1 MERRSFLKKS
11 ALATGAAITA
21 SSVKANTPA
30 DPEKD
35 FYELKVV
42 HLKGGGGKNVLKK
55 YYTGAVIPFLNKRGA
70 KVLAFNEYS
79 QEEPPV
85 MYILQAHKSLTD
97 YYEATAAM
105 RTDPGFLEAA
115 KEYTQIPSGNPVYE
129 RIETF
134 LLEAFDGF
142 PRLGEPGKKSGIIE
156 MRIYESYSE
165 DAGTRKVKMFNN
177 GEIGIFKNLG
187 FHPLMFSQ
195 HLAGQYM
202 PALTYMLW
210 FNDMEEREALWAKF
224 GPSPQWKEM
233 SSKEEYANTVS
244 KIHKKFLLP
253 ADFGNL

>member
-11 ALATGAAITA
+11 ALVTGAAISA
-21 SSVKANTPA
+21 SSLSASPA
-30 DPEKD
+30 PAVEKD
-35 FYELKVV
+35 IYELKVV
-42 HLKGGGGKNVLKK
+42 HLKGGGGRNALKK

-70 KVLAFNEYS
+70 KVMAFNEYS
-79 QEEPPV
+79 LEEPPV
-85 MYILQAHKSLTD
+85 MYILHAHKSMAD
-97 YYEATAAM
+97 YYEATLAM

-115 KEYTQIPSGNPVYE
+115 KEYTQIPSDNPVYD

-142 PRLGEPGKKSGIIE
+142 PRLNEPVKNGGMLE

-165 DAGTRKVKMFNN
+165 DAGIRKVKMFNN
-177 GEIGIFKNLG
+177 GEIQLFKNLG
-187 FHPLMFSQ
+187 FHPLLFSQ

-224 GPSPQWKEM
+224 GSSPAWKEM

-244 KIHKKFLLP
+244 RIHKKFLLP
-253 ADFGNL
+253 ADL